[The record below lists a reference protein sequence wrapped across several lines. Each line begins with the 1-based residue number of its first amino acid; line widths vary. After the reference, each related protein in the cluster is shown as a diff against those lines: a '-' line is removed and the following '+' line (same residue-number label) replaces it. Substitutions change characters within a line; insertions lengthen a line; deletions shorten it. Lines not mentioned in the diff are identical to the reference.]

1 MQEREAVEQHLIA
14 KTRGAEHVGVVF
26 VHGIGQQS
34 ESSTVREFGGPIL
47 RWLQEWHKRRG
58 LDLCVTS
65 SDLTY
70 GEMAERPARFKID
83 LDAFEKHP
91 AQTWFFAE
99 AWWASRLSAPNLD
112 QMTWWGLKSAVVRC
126 LRLAEV
132 VVASFQKLPQSP
144 KAIVEV
150 VSSLLLFLGY
160 VSAAILSVPLIL
172 ALYVLAQIPGPV
184 ERAVMGLR
192 NFVQDQIGDFYT
204 FMWDDI
210 QAVHVRGSVAV
221 AIRFLIDKGQCERIA
236 VVAHSQGTVVAYDA
250 LCSDAVPPADLARV
264 KTFVTFGSA
273 LNNAWDTRLVPE
285 RTCRL
290 REPLPLDIRWINVWS
305 AYDPVSG
312 GTIKITKRRSSDDKP
327 PIRPPDE
334 DLEVTN
340 WMNVILDHGGY
351 FVNREEFLSRLA
363 QELESPGARE
373 ASRFFP
379 EKGERTW
386 RDRRRD
392 RILTLVTW
400 RVVAMLAFAAGVIAR
415 ILASDRLRA
424 DGEAVWAWLMTLPI
438 VGGAVMFIDEH
449 AMWLAWTERL
459 GARVLGIGFW
469 LAVLGGAYVAISW
482 LAFVP
487 WHDNAGQRSAGTG
500 RPPASQR
507 TIIVA
512 SSIAMFFAILIGT
525 LVMIQAPALRRP

>member
-1 MQEREAVEQHLIA
+1 MQERQAVEQHLIA
-14 KTRGAEHVGVVF
+14 KTGAVTRVGIVF

-34 ESSTVREFGGPIL
+34 ESYTVREFGGPL
-47 RWLQEWHKRRG
+47 LHWLQEWHKRRD

-70 GEMAERPARFKID
+70 GELAQRPARFKLD
-83 LDAFEKHP
+83 LEKEREHP

-112 QMTWWGLKSAVVRC
+112 EMTWWGLKSAVVRC

-132 VVASFQKLPQSP
+132 VVDSFRKLPGSP
-144 KAIVEV
+144 KAIIEV

-160 VSAAILSVPLIL
+160 VAAAILSIPLIL
-172 ALYVLAQIPGPV
+172 GLYVLAQIPGPV

-210 QAVHVRGSVAV
+210 QAVHVRGSVA
-221 AIRFLIDKGQCERIA
+221 ATIRFLLDKGGCERIA
-236 VVAHSQGTVVAYDA
+236 VIAHSQGTVVAYDA

-273 LNNAWDTRLVPE
+273 LNNAWDKRLVPA

-290 REPLPLDIRWINVWS
+290 RESLPASIRWINIWS

-312 GTIKITKRRSSDDKP
+312 GQLRMP
-327 PIRPPDE
+327 GFIRGPDE
-334 DLEVTN
+334 ELEVTN
-340 WMNVILDHGGY
+340 GMNVILDHGGY
-351 FVNREEFLSRLA
+351 FTNREEFQSRLA
-363 QELESPGARE
+363 QELESPGDRRS
-373 ASRFFP
+373 SRFFP
-379 EKGERTW
+379 EAGEEMW
-386 RDRRRD
+386 SARRRD
-392 RILTLVTW
+392 RVLTLVTW
-400 RVVAMLAFAAGVIAR
+400 RVVAMLAFGAGVIAR

-438 VGGAVMFIDEH
+438 VGGVVTFVDQN
-449 AMWLAWTERL
+449 AMWLAWSERL

-469 LAVLGGAYVAISW
+469 LVVLGAAYVGISW

-487 WHDNAGQRSAGTG
+487 WHDNAGQRSAGRG
-500 RPPASQR
+500 LPPASQR

-512 SSIAMFFAILIGT
+512 SSIAMFFAILVGI

>member
-1 MQEREAVEQHLIA
+1 MQERQAVEQHLIA
-14 KTRGAEHVGVVF
+14 KTGDATRVGIVF

-34 ESSTVREFGGPIL
+34 ESYTVREFGGPLL
-47 RWLQEWHKRRG
+47 RWLQEWHKRRDR
-58 LDLCVTS
+58 DLCVTS

-70 GEMAERPARFKID
+70 GELAQRPARFKLD
-83 LDAFEKHP
+83 LKKDGEHP
-91 AQTWFFAE
+91 AQSWFFAE
-99 AWWASRLSAPNLD
+99 AWWAARLSAPNLD
-112 QMTWWGLKSAVVRC
+112 EMTWWGLKSAVVRC
-126 LRLAEV
+126 ARLAEV
-132 VVASFQKLPQSP
+132 VISSFRKLPQSP
-144 KAIVEV
+144 KAIIEV

-160 VSAAILSVPLIL
+160 VAAAILSIPLIL
-172 ALYVLAQIPGPV
+172 GLYVLAQIPGPV

-210 QAVHVRGSVAV
+210 QAVHVRGSVAA
-221 AIRFLIDKGQCERIA
+221 AIRFLIDKGGCERIA
-236 VVAHSQGTVVAYDA
+236 VIAHSQGTVVAYDA

-273 LNNAWDTRLVPE
+273 LNNAWDKRLVPA

-290 REPLPLDIRWINVWS
+290 REPLPESIRWINVWS

-312 GTIKITKRRSSDDKP
+312 GAIKIPEPSTPDEL
-327 PIRPPDE
+327 PIRAPDE
-334 DLEVTN
+334 DLEITN

-351 FVNREEFLSRLA
+351 FTNREEFLSRLA
-363 QELESPGARE
+363 QELESPGDRQG
-373 ASRFFP
+373 SRFSP
-379 EKGERTW
+379 DDGEKRW
-386 RDRRRD
+386 SDRRRD
-392 RILTLVTW
+392 RVLTLVTW
-400 RVVAMLAFAAGVIAR
+400 RVVAMLAFAVGVIAR

-424 DGEAVWAWLMTLPI
+424 DGEALWAWLMTLPI
-438 VGGAVMFIDEH
+438 VGGAVMFVDQH
-449 AMWLAWTERL
+449 AMWLAWSERL

-469 LAVLGGAYVAISW
+469 LVVLGVAYVGISW

-487 WHDNAGQRSAGTG
+487 WHDNAGQRSAGRG

-512 SSIAMFFAILIGT
+512 ASIAMFFATVVGA